1 MCQDELNHPMEFTH
15 TAPIKPLNQMARIEP
30 ATLEDLPQLVA
41 LTSVLF
47 EEEKDFVPDPARQE
61 RGLGAILEQP
71 SRGRIFVVRTDYE
84 IMGMANV
91 LFTISSAMGGFVIL
105 LEDVIVHPDFR
116 KLGYGTQLIEYVI
129 DFAKRKDFLRITL
142 LTDRISAESQR
153 FFQKMDF
160 VHSHMV
166 PMRLTLDV

>member
-1 MCQDELNHPMEFTH
+1 MEFTH

-30 ATLEDLPQLVA
+30 ATLADLPQLVA
-41 LTSVLF
+41 LTAALF
-47 EEEKDFVPDPARQE
+47 EEEEDFKPDSARQE

-84 IMGMANV
+84 IIGMANV
-91 LFTISSAMGGFVIL
+91 LFTISTVMGGFVIL
-105 LEDVIVHPDFR
+105 LEDVIIHPDFR
-116 KLGYGTQLIEYVI
+116 KSGYGTKLIEYVI

-142 LTDRISAESQR
+142 LTDRISAESQH
-153 FFQKMDF
+153 FFQRMNF

-166 PMRLTLDV
+166 PMRLTLDT